1 MMRLN
6 PDKIDERIKKLQ
18 EIKRIASDPE
28 LVQMLFDFIETEDP
42 RLDRSRRMGPAEG
55 HRGVTGTDEIG
66 DLVNRVARSVG
77 A

>member
-6 PDKIDERIKKLQ
+6 PDKINERIQRLQ

-28 LVQMLFDFIETEDP
+28 LVEMLFDFIEFEEARGERP
-42 RLDRSRRMGPAEG
+42 RRMVAETT
-55 HRGVTGTDEIG
+55 RGTAPTDEIG

>member
-6 PDKIDERIKKLQ
+6 PDKIEERIQRLQ

-28 LVQMLFDFIETEDP
+28 LVAMLFDFIELEDP
-42 RLDRSRRMGPAEG
+42 RADRPRRISSAEAT
-55 HRGVTGTDEIG
+55 RGGAGNDEIG